1 MAQRYDPRV
10 NLEYYTREAVRN
22 ADVWTDSAVRAE
34 YSRLRDIAQ
43 KRLQRLAKSEP
54 GSYAYRAN
62 VGQYAPARGQTT
74 EEIRTKLPTLAKF
87 IAAKTGSV
95 SGIRAQR
102 SKAVKTFQEHGY
114 NFITKENIGTF
125 GEFMEAFKSKKGKTR
140 AYGSYEAV
148 ELWEFTQEQN
158 IDPERVKRQFAQW
171 LQQRKELEEYVT
183 RQHKAGEEVSADDVI
198 REFNR
203 LDKQRI
209 EREKGKA
216 LLDVI
221 STPGINEQKV
231 DKDYNAWMRQAKA
244 LQKFQQKEKAA
255 GREVTAKD
263 IEREFKRL
271 EKVRQQK
278 NAARRKKA
286 AEKRKAAVKGKR

>member
-54 GSYAYRAN
+54 GSYAYRTN
-62 VGQYAPARGQTT
+62 VGQYAPARGLTT
-74 EEIRTKLPTLAKF
+74 EDIRTQLPTLAKF

-102 SKAVKTFQEHGY
+102 AKAVRTFQEHGY

-171 LQQRKELEEYVT
+171 LQQRKELDEYVT
-183 RQHKAGEEVSADDVI
+183 KRHKEGEEVSADDVI

-203 LDKQRI
+203 LDRQRI

-221 STPGINEQKV
+221 STSGINDQKV

-244 LQKFQQKEKAA
+244 LQKYQQKEQAA

-271 EKVRQQK
+271 EKVREQK

-286 AEKRKAAVKGKR
+286 AEKRKAAKRSR